1 MFDMS
6 QAICQKEKDINIF
19 FPGEDDVYDPQVLNY
34 AKSVCMQCPIKM
46 ECRKEGIRLDAIG
59 VWGGLTEKERRRVAK
74 GTDKVKL
81 SGKAIQIFKAVNA
94 ERSLLAATADI
105 PLYKKALKLYGK
117 NMPDDF
123 RRILEARIDNP
134 TLSLT
139 QLGDMLGIRKD
150 AVSGR
155 LRRTKDAILSEK
167 ELVWKLPQ

>member
-46 ECRKEGIRLDAIG
+46 ECRKEGNRLNATG
-59 VWGGLTEKERRRVAK
+59 VWGGLTEKERRRVSR
-74 GTDKVKL
+74 GTDKVVL
-81 SGKAIQIFKAVNA
+81 SGEAKKIFKAINA

-105 PLYKKALKLYGK
+105 PLYKKALKLYGEG
-117 NMPDDF
+117 MPVDF
-123 RRILEARIDNP
+123 RRILEARIENP

-139 QLGDMLGIRKD
+139 ELGDMIGMRKD
-150 AVSGR
+150 TVSGK
-155 LRRTKDAILSEK
+155 LRRTKVAIVSEK
-167 ELVWKLPQ
+167 QLIWKLPQ